1 MHDLNSILCSLS
13 SFLLQRQCGFGF
25 EGLSVLLS
33 ILVLLLLASAVTL
46 GKILPLSLGLL
57 HLSNEEL

>member
-1 MHDLNSILCSLS
+1 MILTPFSILSNP
-13 SFLLQRQCGFGF
+13 FLLQRQCGSGF

-46 GKILPLSLGLL
+46 GRILPLSLGLL

>member
-1 MHDLNSILCSLS
+1 MILTPFSILSHP
-13 SFLLQRQCGFGF
+13 FLLQRQCGSGF

-33 ILVLLLLASAVTL
+33 ILLLLLASAVTL

>member
-1 MHDLNSILCSLS
+1 MRLTPFSILSHP
-13 SFLLQRQCGFGF
+13 FLLQRQCGFGF

-33 ILVLLLLASAVTL
+33 ILVLLLASSVTL
-46 GKILPLSLGLL
+46 GKILLLSLGLL

>member
-1 MHDLNSILCSLS
+1 MRLTPFSILSHP
-13 SFLLQRQCGFGF
+13 FLLQRQCGVGF

-33 ILVLLLLASAVTL
+33 ILVLLLASSVTL
-46 GKILPLSLGLL
+46 GKILLPSLGLL

>member
-1 MHDLNSILCSLS
+1 MILTPFSILSHP
-13 SFLLQRQCGFGF
+13 FLLQRQCGSGF

-33 ILVLLLLASAVTL
+33 ILVLLLASAVTL
-46 GKILPLSLGLL
+46 GRILPLSLGLL